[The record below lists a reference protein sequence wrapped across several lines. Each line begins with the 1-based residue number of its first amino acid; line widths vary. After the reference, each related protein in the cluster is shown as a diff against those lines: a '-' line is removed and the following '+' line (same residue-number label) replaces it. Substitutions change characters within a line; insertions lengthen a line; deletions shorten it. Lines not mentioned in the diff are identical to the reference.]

1 MRKKEEIEC
10 WDAEDMLQYAIQRYP
25 FAKQHENDD
34 EWCKAAIQQIKRI
47 LKKHHFTIQKG
58 EGKHDKYQV
67 SSIIGKYIIETL
79 MYGYFMN
86 DNAKK
91 KEKYIQKEIE
101 RREKLLHGIE
111 TMLLEMDEK
120 ANQEK
125 GVDVIIE
132 ALNNIIKQ
140 SPGQYSDGKLQERI
154 DNYREKS
161 LRYYELSN
169 GTKIERN
176 VFEYHIPELL
186 TEELDEE
193 TVNKIIDR
201 MMIRAIF
208 DLFYDFDEKEFRA
221 ALYERAAHLKKE
233 FNESITVLQGYS
245 ALSQRLEKPLGNYIS
260 LKNKKK

>member
-1 MRKKEEIEC
+1 
-10 WDAEDMLQYAIQRYP
+10 
-25 FAKQHENDD
+25 
-34 EWCKAAIQQIKRI
+34 
-47 LKKHHFTIQKG
+47 
-58 EGKHDKYQV
+58 
-67 SSIIGKYIIETL
+67 